1 MRHLVKGRKLK
12 RTASHRKALLANLA
26 TSLFE
31 HKKITTTLAKAKEL
45 RPYAEHL
52 ITKARTA
59 LMRERQGLL
68 PEGHTVDVHNRRMVA
83 RVIRKKAVLQELFDA
98 IAPVVESRNGGYTR
112 IIKLGTRRGD
122 AARLAVIELV
132 DWSAPQDG
140 ASSTKSKKKA
150 AKKTSKPASKKA
162 DETKSAPKEVVEEK
176 TAKKEAVDTEVI
188 EKNNAPVESTTD
200 TPHTAAIEEPTAVA
214 EKTQNEEQVPE
225 NQEASQK
232 LSFDD
237 TAEQEEQK

>member
-68 PEGHTVDVHNRRMVA
+68 PEGHTVDVHNRRIVG

-98 IAPVVESRNGGYTR
+98 IAPVVERRNGGYTR

-140 ASSTKSKKKA
+140 AFSTKSKKKA
-150 AKKTSKPASKKA
+150 AKKASKPASKKA
-162 DETKSAPKEVVEEK
+162 DEAKSAPKEVVEEK
-176 TAKKEAVDTEVI
+176 PVETLVAETEVV
-188 EKNNAPVESTTD
+188 EKTE
-200 TPHTAAIEEPTAVA
+200 TPEEIANEVAETSASEEPTATA
-214 EKTQNEEQVPE
+214 EETNNEEQASENPE
-225 NQEASQK
+225 APQK
-232 LSFDD
+232 ISFDD

>member
-68 PEGHTVDVHNRRMVA
+68 PEGHTVDVHNRRIVG

-140 ASSTKSKKKA
+140 AFSTKSKKKA

-162 DETKSAPKEVVEEK
+162 DEPKSAPKEVVEEK
-176 TAKKEAVDTEVI
+176 PVEPQVAATEVV
-188 EKNNAPVESTTD
+188 EETQAPEEIAND
-200 TPHTAAIEEPTAVA
+200 TAETSASEEPTATA
-214 EKTQNEEQVPE
+214 DETINEEQAPE
-225 NQEASQK
+225 NPEAAQK
-232 LSFDD
+232 ITFDD

>member
-26 TSLFE
+26 TSLFDYN
-31 HKKITTTLAKAKEL
+31 KITTTLAKAKEL

-68 PEGHTVDVHNRRMVA
+68 PEGHTVDIHNRRLVG

-112 IIKLGTRRGD
+112 IVKLGTRRGD

-140 ASSTKSKKKA
+140 AFSTKSKKKT
-150 AKKTSKPASKKA
+150 AKKASKPASKKA
-162 DETKSAPKEVVEEK
+162 DEAKPAPKEVVEEK
-176 TAKKEAVDTEVI
+176 APETEV
-188 EKNNAPVESTTD
+188 VETIDTAETTID
-200 TPHTAAIEEPTAVA
+200 TPETPATEEPTAVA
-214 EKTQNEEQVPE
+214 EETKTEEKDPE
-225 NQEASQK
+225 NPEESQK

>member
-68 PEGHTVDVHNRRMVA
+68 PEGHTVDVHNRRIVG

-140 ASSTKSKKKA
+140 AFSTKSKKKA
-150 AKKTSKPASKKA
+150 AKKASKPASKKA
-162 DETKSAPKEVVEEK
+162 DEPKSAPKEVVEEK
-176 TAKKEAVDTEVI
+176 PSEPQVAATDVVEKTDAPEEIPNEVP
-188 EKNNAPVESTTD
+188 ETSAS
-200 TPHTAAIEEPTAVA
+200 EEPTATA
-214 EKTQNEEQVPE
+214 DETINQEQSPE
-225 NQEASQK
+225 NPEAAQK
-232 LSFDD
+232 ITFDD